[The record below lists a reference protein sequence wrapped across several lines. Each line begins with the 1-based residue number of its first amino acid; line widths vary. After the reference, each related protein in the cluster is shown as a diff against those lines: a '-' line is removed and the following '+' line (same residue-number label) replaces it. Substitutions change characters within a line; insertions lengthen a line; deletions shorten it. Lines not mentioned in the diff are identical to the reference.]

1 MVISGAAGACGILA
15 GQIARL
21 EGAQRIIGICGS
33 DEKCDILRSVMKKYG
48 KYFWPSSSIYF
59 QSNVIGQ
66 LCNRGL
72 VKNPISQ

>member
-48 KYFWPSSSIYF
+48 KYFWGLQYIF
-59 QSNVIGQ
+59 IQTLLVNCVIG
-66 LCNRGL
+66 GL
-72 VKNPISQ
+72 VKNPISR